1 MLHYSL
7 GDVQLQCRSPFLINK
22 AIQQVEHTEKQFLHF
37 LEVKHPYP
45 PKKKCGQSMTPLLQI
60 DFAPR
65 SSLL

>member
-45 PKKKCGQSMTPLLQI
+45 PKKMWSKH
-60 DFAPR
+60 D
-65 SSLL
+65 SSVANRFCT